1 VVIEGQ
7 YDVVRKPLT
16 FRQREALNQH
26 SQKHTSKHMT
36 YMRDRMK
43 KGDTFKD
50 AHQKAT
56 RKVGR

>member
-1 VVIEGQ
+1 MVIEWE

-16 FRQREALNQH
+16 FRQRETLNQH

-56 RKVGR
+56 RRVGR

>member
-1 VVIEGQ
+1 M
-7 YDVVRKPLT
+7 VRKPLT

-26 SQKHTSKHMT
+26 SQKHTSKHMA

-56 RKVGR
+56 RRVGR